1 MIELKCQTMFVNA
14 ELTLGIKKMLLF
26 GAKNKFQ
33 TPKFHK
39 KNSVPQSTY
48 QDENYS
54 LAFCYFFFS
63 ECYYHVHWSLDTL
76 GIKKMLLFGAKN
88 KCQTPNFI

>member
-33 TPKFHK
+33 TPNSIEKILCHK
-39 KNSVPQSTY
+39 ALTRMRTIPLHFITFSFLNVTTMSTG
-48 QDENYS
+48 
-54 LAFCYFFFS
+54 
-63 ECYYHVHWSLDTL
+63 V
-76 GIKKMLLFGAKN
+76 
-88 KCQTPNFI
+88 